1 MNGARTNIDISIII
15 PVYKVERYIER
26 CVRCL
31 MEQTKKDGIEFL
43 FVNDCTP
50 DASMEIIDS
59 VLVPLGGSEKFVVA
73 AALANLIGDS
83 GVARLNRI
91 DYLHTRHT
99 SLVGNALDGRL
110 KGSDTRLNLADG
122 AIKVR

>member
-1 MNGARTNIDISIII
+1 MLYR
-15 PVYKVERYIER
+15 
-26 CVRCL
+26 
-31 MEQTKKDGIEFL
+31 IEFCKYTAGIVSLVLLDGTSL
-43 FVNDCTP
+43 FRSSVTNLVE
-50 DASMEIIDS
+50 AVLNQLALLEIIDS
-59 VLVPLGGSEKFVVA
+59 VLVPLGGGEKFVVA

-110 KGSDTRLNLADG
+110 KGSNTRLNLADG